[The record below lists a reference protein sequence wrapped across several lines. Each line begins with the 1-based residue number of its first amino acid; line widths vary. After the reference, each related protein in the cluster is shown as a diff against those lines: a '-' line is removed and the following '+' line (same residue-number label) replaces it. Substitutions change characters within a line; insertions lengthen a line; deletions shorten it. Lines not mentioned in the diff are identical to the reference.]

1 MLDAARRLFTERG
14 YEHVT
19 MRAIAEAVE
28 YSPAAI
34 YSHFTDKT
42 ALFRELCE
50 SDFNQ
55 FTATFAPLLVIS
67 DPIERLLG
75 MGEAYLQFGV
85 AYPEHYK
92 LLFMSKSVPG
102 IEPANG
108 HSPEPSENAY
118 AFLLVT
124 VRDALE
130 SGRARPEFD
139 DAELLAQALW
149 AGLHGV
155 ISLHLVKGD
164 QDFAQWRPALDTA
177 RLLMRFTLEGIV
189 RPDDPA
195 RQAWR

>member
-1 MLDAARRLFTERG
+1 MGLKERRERERAELRGRMLDAARRLFTERG

-108 HSPEPSENAY
+108 HSPTPSCWSPS
-118 AFLLVT
+118 VT
-124 VRDALE
+124 RSSREGRGPSSTTL
-130 SGRARPEFD
+130 SCSRRRCGRAC
-139 DAELLAQALW
+139 
-149 AGLHGV
+149 
-155 ISLHLVKGD
+155 
-164 QDFAQWRPALDTA
+164 TA
-177 RLLMRFTLEGIV
+177 
-189 RPDDPA
+189 
-195 RQAWR
+195 